1 MSLIHVAAERD
12 EQTMCGLPVVDI
24 AVTAQPASSTCEPC
38 FQAALDEMERL
49 GVEGFLGNPEGRT

>member
-12 EQTMCGLPVVDI
+12 ERTMCGLQVGDV
-24 AVTAQPASSTCEPC
+24 AVTSQPAGSTCEPC

-49 GVEGFLGNPEGRT
+49 GVKGFLGNPEGRT